1 LPSGSRLAVAGLVSC
16 AVEADGE
23 SIRQLAAAT
32 EVPNRGLAP
41 KSVLMA
47 LAGLLGSEE
56 PAAVCA
62 SVEGVAGRTTWQ
74 VAAIT
79 ERHVVV
85 VQATQNLTDWA
96 LEFGIDEPEEWIASA
111 VPIGTVS
118 GVNVTATKDLT
129 DATSPDDWHWT
140 TAYEVNLGGGAG
152 LSIPVDKQ
160 PPHYAHEESVETFV
174 RELLKRM

>member
-1 LPSGSRLAVAGLVSC
+1 
-16 AVEADGE
+16 
-23 SIRQLAAAT
+23 
-32 EVPNRGLAP
+32 
-41 KSVLMA
+41 MA
-47 LAGLLGSEE
+47 LAGLLGSEK

-62 SVEGVAGRTTWQ
+62 SVESVLGRTTWQ

-85 VQATQNLTDWA
+85 VRATHDLTDWA
-96 LEFGIDEPEEWIASA
+96 LGFGVDEPQEWIASA

-118 GVNVTATKDLT
+118 GVSVTATKDLT
-129 DATSPDDWHWT
+129 DVVSPDDWHWT
-140 TAYEVNLGGGAG
+140 TAYEVDLGGGAG

-160 PPHYAHEESVETFV
+160 PPHYAQEESVETFV